1 MGRYFS
7 LLFSSYWKVSI
18 NSPSSLVLFIYHG
31 FSLFCTKL
39 RDLEPWK
46 VATGWYPLKSN
57 LHVCK
62 QPLLLSFCWLISFFF
77 FFSLKK
83 YCKKSLKESQLEFS
97 GFPVKM
103 GRQCTEGK
111 KSIKRKGNTWNFCII
126 NLPCHETLLQKTKN
140 KKNQPWVAYGNV
152 LQKLLSMVRIFNLSL
167 SHVW

>member
-7 LLFSSYWKVSI
+7 LLFISYWEVSI
-18 NSPSSLVLFIYHG
+18 NSLSSLVHFIYHG
-31 FSLFCTKL
+31 FFLFCTKL

-46 VATGWYPLKSN
+46 VATCWYPLKSN

-62 QPLLLSFCWLISFFF
+62 QPLLLSFCWLLFLFFF
-77 FFSLKK
+77 PW
-83 YCKKSLKESQLEFS
+83 KSAARNHWKNLNWNFLVFQWKWEGS
-97 GFPVKM
+97 V
-103 GRQCTEGK
+103 TEEK